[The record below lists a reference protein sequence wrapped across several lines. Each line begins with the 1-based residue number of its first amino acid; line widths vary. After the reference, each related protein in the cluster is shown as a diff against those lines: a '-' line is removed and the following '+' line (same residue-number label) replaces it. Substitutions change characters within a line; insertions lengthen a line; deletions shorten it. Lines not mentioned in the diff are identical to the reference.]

1 LAAVDPIDRELV
13 EALRANARSTYAE
26 LGRLVGLS
34 APAVHD
40 RVGKLE
46 TGGVLTGYH
55 AAVAPSAL
63 GLGVS
68 ALVGVLLSDD
78 GEDDNVATV
87 LEAMP
92 EIEDCW
98 SVAGEEAFLLKV
110 RVPDVDALE
119 KIIGRLRRV
128 AGISRTRTTVVLS
141 TRWEG
146 RVRSATTAG

>member
-1 LAAVDPIDRELV
+1 
-13 EALRANARSTYAE
+13 
-26 LGRLVGLS
+26 
-34 APAVHD
+34 
-40 RVGKLE
+40 
-46 TGGVLTGYH
+46 
-55 AAVAPSAL
+55 
-63 GLGVS
+63 VS